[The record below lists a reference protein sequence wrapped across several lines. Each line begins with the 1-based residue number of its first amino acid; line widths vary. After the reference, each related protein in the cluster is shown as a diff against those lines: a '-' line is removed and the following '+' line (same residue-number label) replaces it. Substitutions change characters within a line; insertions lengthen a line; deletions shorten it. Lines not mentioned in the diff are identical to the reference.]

1 MIKDLSREREVFVI
15 QEIII
20 KSEKVRGKP
29 IYYADAVA
37 QF

>member
-20 KSEKVRGKP
+20 KSEKVRSKP

>member
-1 MIKDLSREREVFVI
+1 MIKNLSRERGVFVM
-15 QEIII
+15 QEVII
-20 KSEKVRGKP
+20 KSEKVRSKP